1 MEKNSLDDRMEPE
14 SDSVLQRTRTRTSH
28 TIRSSESDSPRER
41 RTRGSVGPREPLQ
54 IVSQAPGT
62 YYHNHVTAYRVIYR
76 RFQLGCRS
84 SQYTHDTTY
93 PIVARRV
100 LARFEASLSRLMM
113 VNIFEPEEPAGAA
126 PPIAPAE
133 PGGTAARGSR
143 RGARGAG
150 AKTAR
155 DPIGVWTIC
164 FGGDKEPTGAGLKQ
178 GTK

>member
-1 MEKNSLDDRMEPE
+1 MWAHRRASISRRLRALRVQASSAVQVLISTMVLGLVHKHTSVTHE
-14 SDSVLQRTRTRTSH
+14 SRVCFVYAPWLYRV
-28 TIRSSESDSPRER
+28 I
-41 RTRGSVGPREPLQ
+41 TRGSVGPRAPAVVQTLRAQ
-54 IVSQAPGT
+54 ILP
-62 YYHNHVTAYRVIYR
+62 
-76 RFQLGCRS
+76 
-84 SQYTHDTTY
+84 Y

-100 LARFEASLSRLMM
+100 LARLEASLSRLMM
-113 VNIFEPEEPAGAA
+113 VSIFEPEEPAGAA
-126 PPIAPAE
+126 PPIVPAE

-178 GTK
+178 GAK

>member
-1 MEKNSLDDRMEPE
+1 MWAHRRASISRRLRALRVQASSAVQVLISTMVLGLVHKHTSVTHE
-14 SDSVLQRTRTRTSH
+14 SRVCF
-28 TIRSSESDSPRER
+28 
-41 RTRGSVGPREPLQ
+41 VY
-54 IVSQAPGT
+54 APWL
-62 YYHNHVTAYRVIYR
+62 YRVITR
-76 RFQLGCRS
+76 GRS
-84 SQYTHDTTY
+84 GSTSPCSGADTSSRYNAY

-100 LARFEASLSRLMM
+100 LARFEASLSRLMI

-126 PPIAPAE
+126 PPIVPAE

-178 GTK
+178 GAK